1 MNFRANCKSKDCL
14 HLNIRTPMKKANE
27 RLPVLVYFFGGCFQA
42 GDGESM
48 ARKGI
53 EAKTDQTRTRYELLD
68 KIIN

>member
-1 MNFRANCKSKDCL
+1 
-14 HLNIRTPMKKANE
+14 
-27 RLPVLVYFFGGCFQA
+27 
-42 GDGESM
+42 M